1 MNQTLPL
8 YPFVGFHPS
17 QALLAKIREFARAY
31 RPKTETPLCRLWL
44 HLLCCRPILA
54 IWSLRCNG

>member
-17 QALLAKIREFARAY
+17 QALLAKLRAFARAY
-31 RPKTETPLCRLWL
+31 RPTPES
-44 HLLCCRPILA
+44 LL
-54 IWSLRCNG
+54 N